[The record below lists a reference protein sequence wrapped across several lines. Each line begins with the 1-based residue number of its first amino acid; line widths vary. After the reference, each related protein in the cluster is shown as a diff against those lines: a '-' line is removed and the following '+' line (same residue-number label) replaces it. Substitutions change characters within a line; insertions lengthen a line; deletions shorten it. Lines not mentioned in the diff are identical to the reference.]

1 MRLSATSGSEPEVL
15 LVLYTGIFKC
25 ATAGIRMQSLFYFLS
40 VYWVFFFQFQF
51 LVIWLVCFYVWLWV
65 WSSNFRHWNAVNRQQ
80 KKKTDKKYH
89 GSIVNGLDQGK
100 KSVQETEGASIWQ
113 FPKTNLSSG
122 DEQRYQEHKQ
132 GSIPRWDKWAHFF
145 LQGACFDL
153 TIPKDKLEHKQVDS
167 TFRQVRTVFFG
178 AVPKCWK
185 YHKTLRFF
193 STERANEGSSLAA
206 DHGRKFNSN
215 RKWVDVEYDWNF
227 GLENQMKRKRIR
239 TESGWM

>member
-1 MRLSATSGSEPEVL
+1 M
-15 LVLYTGIFKC
+15 GIFFSISVSCNLIGLFLCLTVGLIQQLQALKC
-25 ATAGIRMQSLFYFLS
+25 SQQTTEKK
-40 VYWVFFFQFQF
+40 
-51 LVIWLVCFYVWLWV
+51 
-65 WSSNFRHWNAVNRQQ
+65 NRQEIPWQ
-80 KKKTDKKYH
+80 YCQRTR
-89 GSIVNGLDQGK
+89 SGK
-100 KSVQETEGASIWQ
+100 KI
-113 FPKTNLSSG
+113 SSG
-122 DEQRYQEHKQ
+122 DGR
-132 GSIPRWDKWAHFF
+132 GFDLTIPKDKLEFRGRIDKWAHFF
-145 LQGACFDL
+145 FSKGLRSDNSQRQTWVQKTNRG

-167 TFRQVRTVFFG
+167 TFRQVSTVFFG